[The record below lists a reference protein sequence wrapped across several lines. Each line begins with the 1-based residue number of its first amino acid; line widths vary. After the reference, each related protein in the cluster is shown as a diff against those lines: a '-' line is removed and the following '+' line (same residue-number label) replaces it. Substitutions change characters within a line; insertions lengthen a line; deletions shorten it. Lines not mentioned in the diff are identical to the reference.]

1 VLVSIR
7 RGPAYDARR
16 RRRGGRAAAPAGR
29 ARRPSV
35 LSRWGCQW
43 PAARPAA
50 RPLASPATLRPGT
63 MARRQRGRP
72 YCTHTA
78 LRVPQPPRPP
88 SSQTEAAA
96 AAAPPPHSPQQ
107 TPRPTRM
114 PFSISA
120 DSHIKT
126 YRQIHRRTYAHRERH
141 TDSQTGTHRDRQVHR
156 HANAQTQRQVTV
168 FVPRRDLGR
177 PLPPPPSRPLL
188 LWLAAARDARAVRAR
203 ESARLFP
210 CNLLVLT
217 SLSSTDTHP
226 ITDTHAIVP
235 SFFSFSTSVCL
246 TSCPLCVCAHDGAW
260 KCATILR
267 VYLPVAAEP

>member
-1 VLVSIR
+1 
-7 RGPAYDARR
+7 
-16 RRRGGRAAAPAGR
+16 
-29 ARRPSV
+29 V

-72 YCTHTA
+72 YCTRTA
-78 LRVPQPPRPP
+78 LRVPQPPRLP

-141 TDSQTGTHRDRQVHR
+141 TDSQTGTHTETDRYTDTQTHRHRDRSQCSYRGATLAGRSRHR
-156 HANAQTQRQVTV
+156 HRGHCCCGW
-168 FVPRRDLGR
+168 RRRATHVLCAHGKAHA
-177 PLPPPPSRPLL
+177 LL
-188 LWLAAARDARAVRAR
+188 
-203 ESARLFP
+203 P

-246 TSCPLCVCAHDGAW
+246 TSCPFVRLCPRWSLEVRNNTTSVFASGCRAMKAL
-260 KCATILR
+260 CSS
-267 VYLPVAAEP
+267 